1 MKFIEAISTSDD
13 AILPCQQNDKNR
25 RFLHFCSACGK
36 CSVQLGPHADAG
48 DFKTKTNMA
57 DNKLAFKLKKM
68 PREFGLSQYT
78 NRKHTKTSLGP
89 KKNKATLQEND
100 ANLVSKENSPP
111 IADS

>member
-1 MKFIEAISTSDD
+1 
-13 AILPCQQNDKNR
+13 
-25 RFLHFCSACGK
+25 
-36 CSVQLGPHADAG
+36 
-48 DFKTKTNMA
+48 
-57 DNKLAFKLKKM
+57 M
-68 PREFGLSQYT
+68 PREFGLSQCT